1 MKKIFITL
9 AVLLLATSFLLTGC
23 QAGASQESPG
33 AQSGLKVMAVESF
46 LADIA
51 QNVAGERIKV
61 ETLMP
66 AGLDPHAFEPTPR
79 DVVRIAESD
88 LLILNGAGF
97 EAWAEETLANA
108 GGERLVI
115 EASAGLESRADRAG
129 ETALETNKKHA
140 EDATAEPAE
149 DHDNEDGD
157 PHFWLNPLN
166 VIQYVEN
173 IRDGLIEI
181 DPAGRETYTANATA
195 YIEQLKALDAWIE
208 QQVSTIPVE
217 RRLMVTNHE
226 SFGYFADRYG
236 FTIIGTLIPSVST
249 SAAPSAQQLAR
260 LADTIRATG
269 ASAIFLETGANPQLA
284 EQISQE
290 TRIKVVTDLYSHS
303 LTTPGGPAPSYLEMM
318 KHNLSVVVGALK

>member
-1 MKKIFITL
+1 MI
-9 AVLLLATSFLLTGC
+9 LLANLSLLVAACQQAASGEQTG
-23 QAGASQESPG
+23 PRV
-33 AQSGLKVMAVESF
+33 LAVESF

-51 QNVAGERIKV
+51 QNVAGERVKV

-97 EAWAEETLANA
+97 EAWADETLANA
-108 GGERLVI
+108 GGKRLVI
-115 EASAGLESRADRAG
+115 EASAGLESRTAREG
-129 ETALETNKKHA
+129 ETAMESPEEHSEDTAAET
-140 EDATAEPAE
+140 AE
-149 DHDNEDGD
+149 DHAHEDGD

-173 IRDGLIEI
+173 IREGLIEI
-181 DPAGRETYTANATA
+181 DPAGQETYTNNAAA

-208 QQVSTIPVE
+208 QQVSTIPAE
-217 RRLMVTNHE
+217 QRLIVTNHE

-236 FTIIGTLIPSVST
+236 FIIIGTLIPSVST

-260 LADTIRATG
+260 LADHIRATG

-290 TRIKVVTDLYSHS
+290 TGIKVVTDLYSHS
-303 LTTPGGPAPSYLEMM
+303 ITGPGGPAPSYLDMM
-318 KHNLSVVVGALK
+318 KHNISVIVKALK

>member
-33 AQSGLKVMAVESF
+33 AQSGLKVVAVESF

-181 DPAGRETYTANATA
+181 DPAGRETYTANAAA

>member
-1 MKKIFITL
+1 MLIL
-9 AVLLLATSFLLTGC
+9 LVGLSLLLTACQEATPTG
-23 QAGASQESPG
+23 QTGPQV
-33 AQSGLKVMAVESF
+33 LVVESF

-51 QNVAGERIKV
+51 QNVAGERITI

-97 EAWAEETLANA
+97 EAWADETLANA

-115 EASAGLESRADRAG
+115 EASAGLESRAARAG
-129 ETALETNKKHA
+129 ETALETNEEHA

-149 DHDNEDGD
+149 DHAHEDGD

-166 VIQYVEN
+166 VIHYVEN

-181 DPAGRETYTANATA
+181 DPAGQETYTANAAA

-208 QQVSTIPVE
+208 QQVSTIPAE

-260 LADTIRATG
+260 LADQIRATG

-284 EQISQE
+284 EQLSQE
-290 TRIKVVTDLYSHS
+290 TGIKVVTDLYSHS
-303 LTTPGGPAPSYLEMM
+303 LTAPGGPATTYLEMM
-318 KHNLSVVVGALK
+318 RHNLSVVVGALK